1 MNRLETIA
9 NELALL
15 SNQSMMELA
24 QILVMDYPTRA
35 DVLETQISAAFQDN
49 HMLLDINQTGGKW

>member
-15 SNQSMMELA
+15 SNQSLMELA

>member
-24 QILVMDYPTRA
+24 QILVNDYPTRA
-35 DVLETQISAAFQDN
+35 DVLETQLSAAFFYYDKELVN
-49 HMLLDINQTGGKW
+49 E